1 MFLRK
6 ILCIF
11 AILISPCAADEG
23 WSVTALHGFEKPG
36 ANSVAALTRHSD
48 GRFYGVASSGGA
60 NGDGT
65 IFRIGGGK
73 TETLHHFAA
82 IQGSAPASALVS
94 ANDGF
99 LYGTTSSGGT
109 GGFGTLFRYDPGN
122 GSFSKLV
129 DFSGGAQGSVPDA
142 LVLETDGNLYG
153 VTRSGGLSGHGT
165 IFKCSLSGTL
175 TTLHSFNGTQG
186 SDPCGPL
193 VFSNG
198 NFYGVCRSGG
208 ASDNGEAFRISP
220 AGLFS
225 PLFSFSGSGGIR
237 PGATPRSGLMLHSS
251 GMLVG
256 TTEYGGSSGFG
267 TAFTLTTAA
276 VPAYA
281 TLRHFSD
288 PGGSQP
294 VGSLSEGNDGNLY
307 GCAAAGGTNGLGC
320 LYRLSLTGV
329 HSVLH
334 HFAGVNGATPQ
345 SGLVKD
351 PSGVFHG
358 ITSAGGPG
366 DFGSAFQITTAGAF
380 TLAANLSPA
389 DGFMPSGAP
398 VTDGT
403 GRWFFPVA
411 RGGSGGNGAIGSWD
425 TVTAKLST
433 HSLDATVG
441 DTPDGALTMLN
452 GVFYGVC
459 ARGGA
464 SARGTAFT
472 FDPAS
477 GAALLASHSTTVGS
491 LPDGPL
497 LASPGGLFG
506 LAREGGA
513 LARGSLYSLSTSGI
527 QTRILS
533 FTSATGVTPGRSPLG
548 PAVLASNQSFY
559 GAYAG
564 DGVTDHGGI
573 FKVSAVGTYS
583 QIAAFLASGPR
594 DPRGGLVAASD
605 GFIYGTCSNGGAF
618 AAGAVIRIN
627 PGTDTWD
634 VVASFAPSAA
644 SSPVGSLL
652 AAADGF
658 LYGLTATGHAFR
670 YKQSSGLE
678 ILAHLGSGGLAADES
693 NLTHAGGL
701 ALLPNGSLLA
711 AIPGGGSGGGG
722 FLANL
727 APPISLTSWKLSFL
741 GDANAPDLGD
751 PDHDSLPN
759 LVEYALA
766 TNPIVAD
773 PALPFEYVNGR
784 LEILINRDPARSD
797 VTIVLE
803 ATSDLSGLWTP
814 LATSVL
820 GQPFTGIGLISGD
833 NSTPGIKSI
842 LLSDTLAISG
852 EPRRFLRLRVNR

>member
-6 ILCIF
+6 ILCLF
-11 AILISPCAADEG
+11 VVLISPCAADEG
-23 WSVTALHGFEKPG
+23 WIATVLHGFEKPG
-36 ANSVAALTRHSD
+36 SNSVAALTRHTD

-60 NGDGT
+60 NGEGT
-65 IFRIGGGK
+65 LFRIGGGK
-73 TETLHHFAA
+73 VEALHHFSA

-94 ANDGF
+94 AGDGF
-99 LYGTTSSGGT
+99 LYGAASSGGT
-109 GGFGTLFRYDPGN
+109 DGFGTLFRYGPGN

-129 DFSGGAQGSVPDA
+129 DFSGGAQGSVPDG
-142 LVLETDGNLYG
+142 LVLHTDGNLYG
-153 VTRSGGLSGHGT
+153 VTRAGGLSGHGT
-165 IFKCSLSGTL
+165 VFKCSLSGAL
-175 TTLHSFNGTQG
+175 TTLHSFNGSQG

-208 ASDNGEAFRISP
+208 ASGNGEAFRISP

-225 PLFSFSGSGGIR
+225 PLFSFSGSGGTR
-237 PGATPRSGLMLHSS
+237 PGATPRSGLMRHSS
-251 GMLVG
+251 GRLVG

-281 TLRHFSD
+281 TLHHFTD
-288 PGGSQP
+288 PVGSQP
-294 VGSLSEGNDGNLY
+294 VGTLSEGNDGNLY
-307 GCAAAGGTNGLGC
+307 GCAAAGGTNGLGS

-329 HSVLH
+329 HTVLH
-334 HFAGVNGATPQ
+334 HFAGGNGATPQ
-345 SGLVKD
+345 SGLAID

-366 DFGSAFQITTAGAF
+366 DFGVAFQLTAAGVF

-398 VTDGT
+398 VTDET

-411 RGGSGGNGAIGSWD
+411 RGGLGGNGVIGYWD
-425 TVTAKLST
+425 AAKRELIT
-433 HSLDATVG
+433 HSLDATTG
-441 DTPDGALTMLN
+441 DTPDGGLALFD

-472 FDPAS
+472 FDPAV

-497 LASPGGLFG
+497 LPSPGGLFG

-513 LARGSLYSLSTSGI
+513 SARGSFYRLSTSGI
-527 QTRILS
+527 QTRIVS

-548 PAVLASNQSFY
+548 PVALAPNQSFY
-559 GAYAG
+559 GIYAG

-573 FKVSAVGTYS
+573 FKVNAVGAYS
-583 QIAAFLASGPR
+583 QIAAFLPNGPR

-605 GFIYGTCSNGGAF
+605 GFIYGTCSSGGGF
-618 AAGAVIRIN
+618 SGGAVIRIN

-634 VVASFAPSAA
+634 VVASFVPVAA
-644 SSPVGSLL
+644 SSPVGSLI
-652 AAADGF
+652 AAANGF

-678 ILAHLGSGGLAADES
+678 ILAHLGSGGVAADES

-701 ALLPNGSLLA
+701 ALLPNGSLLVT
-711 AIPGGGSGGGG
+711 IPGGGSGGGG

-727 APPISLTSWKLSFL
+727 APPISLASWKLSLL
-741 GDANAPDLGD
+741 GDANAPDQGD
-751 PDHDSLPN
+751 PDHDTLPN

-766 TNPIVAD
+766 TNPRAAD
-773 PALPFEYVNGR
+773 PALPFEYVNDR
-784 LEILINRDPARSD
+784 LEIVINRDPARTD
-797 VTIVLE
+797 ITIILE
-803 ATSDLSGLWTP
+803 AASDLSGSWTP
-814 LATSVL
+814 LATSVM
-820 GQPFTGIGLISGD
+820 GRAFTGVGFISGD
-833 NSTPGIKSI
+833 NNTLGIKTV
-842 LLSDTLAISG
+842 LLRDTLAASG
-852 EPRRFLRLRVNR
+852 EPRRFLRLRVDR

>member
-6 ILCIF
+6 ILYLFI
-11 AILISPCAADEG
+11 ILLSPCAADEG
-23 WSVTALHGFEKPG
+23 WSVAVLHEFEKPG
-36 ANSVAALTRHSD
+36 TNSVAALTRHTD

-60 NGDGT
+60 SGDGT

-73 TETLHHFAA
+73 IETLHHFEA

-94 ANDGF
+94 ASDGF

-109 GGFGTLFRYDPGN
+109 GGFGTLFRYNPGN

-142 LVLETDGNLYG
+142 LVLHTDGNLYG
-153 VTRSGGLSGHGT
+153 VTRAGGLSGHGT
-165 IFKCSLSGTL
+165 IFRCSLTGTL

-198 NFYGVCRSGG
+198 NFYGVCRGGG
-208 ASDNGEAFRISP
+208 ASGNGEAFRISP
-220 AGLFS
+220 AGVFGS
-225 PLFSFSGSGGIR
+225 LFSFTGSGGTR

-251 GMLVG
+251 GKLVG

-288 PGGSQP
+288 PSGSQP
-294 VGSLSEGNDGNLY
+294 VGVLSEGNDGNLY
-307 GCAAAGGTNGLGC
+307 GCAAAGGANGLGG
-320 LYRLSLTGV
+320 LYRLSLAGV
-329 HSVLH
+329 HTVLH
-334 HFAGVNGATPQ
+334 HFDGGNGATPQ

-351 PSGVFHG
+351 SSGVFHG

-366 DFGSAFQITTAGAF
+366 DFGSAFQLTTSGAF

-403 GRWFFPVA
+403 GRWLFPVA
-411 RGGSGGNGAIGSWD
+411 RGGTGGNGAIGSWD
-425 TVTAKLST
+425 TVTGKLST
-433 HSLDATVG
+433 HSLDAAVG
-441 DTPDGALTMLN
+441 DTPDGALTLLD
-452 GVFYGVC
+452 GIFYGIC

-472 FDPAS
+472 FNS
-477 GAALLASHSTTVGS
+477 TTGAALLASHSTTVGS

-497 LASPGGLFG
+497 MASSGGLFG

-513 LARGSLYSLSTSGI
+513 SARGSLYRLSTSGI

-533 FTSATGVTPGRSPLG
+533 FTSATGATPGRSPLG
-548 PAVLASNQSFY
+548 PVALATNQSFY

-564 DGVTDHGGI
+564 DGATDFGGI
-573 FKVSAVGTYS
+573 FKVSAVGTYGK
-583 QIAAFLASGPR
+583 IASFVSNGPR
-594 DPRGGLVAASD
+594 DPQGGLITAAD
-605 GFIYGTCSNGGAF
+605 GFIYGTCSSGGAF
-618 AAGAVIRIN
+618 SAGAIIRIN

-634 VVASFAPSAA
+634 VVASFAPAAA
-644 SSPVGSLL
+644 SSPVGPLL
-652 AAADGF
+652 ATAEGF
-658 LYGLTATGHAFR
+658 LYGLTASGHAFR

-678 ILAHLGSGGLAADES
+678 ILAHLGASGLATDES

-701 ALLPNGSLLA
+701 APLPDGSLLVTL
-711 AIPGGGSGGGG
+711 PGGGIGGGG
-722 FLANL
+722 LLAKL
-727 APPISLTSWKLSFL
+727 AAPVSLASWKLTFL
-741 GDANAPDLGD
+741 ADANAPDLDD
-751 PDHDSLPN
+751 PDHDSFPN

-766 TNPIVAD
+766 THPNAAD

-784 LEILINRDPARSD
+784 LEIVIKRDPARSD

-803 ATSDLSGLWTP
+803 ATSDLSGSWTP
-814 LATSVL
+814 LASSVL
-820 GQPFTGIGLISGD
+820 GQPFTGVGLISGD
-833 NSTPGIKSI
+833 NSSPGIKSV
-842 LLSDTLAISG
+842 LLRDTLATSG